1 MKGLILKDLYTIY
14 GYRKQYALILVFML
28 VWSGLMK
35 DTGFISVYLLI
46 LGGMLVFSSISTD
59 ESVHFNRLALTMPI
73 SPKTLVL
80 SKYILLIISMGC
92 GTIIAALLSIICQ
105 GKLGGRIAEME
116 WQGMLLT
123 AVLFMA
129 VYSISLPIIF
139 KMGVEKARYIYIA
152 IMLAIALVVLGT
164 VSLLEKL
171 GVNVEQYM
179 ISDTNSIFLVLILIG
194 VSAIALVISYLCSLK
209 VIKKKE
215 W

>member
-28 VWSGLMK
+28 VWFGLMK
-35 DTGFISVYLLI
+35 DTGFISIYLLI
-46 LGGMLVFSSISTD
+46 LGGMLVFSSMSTD

-73 SPKTLVL
+73 SPKMLVM
-80 SKYILLIISMGC
+80 SKYILLIISIGC
-92 GTIIAALLSIICQ
+92 GTIIAVLLSMVCQ
-105 GKLGGRIAEME
+105 RIFSGWTTDME

-139 KMGVEKARYIYIA
+139 KLGVEKARYIYVA
-152 IMLAIALVVLGT
+152 IMLAIAMVILGA
-164 VSLLEKL
+164 VSLLEML

-179 ISDTNSIFLVLILIG
+179 ISDTNSIFLVLILLG
-194 VSAIALVISYLCSLK
+194 VSASALVISYLCSLK